1 MSDLSVKTTEL
12 HGWLDRV
19 KAGDPKA
26 LDILLKRVASR
37 LERLANKML
46 LRFPRVARWAEK
58 DDVLQNASL
67 RLIRALGE
75 VRPDSM
81 RAFYALASTQ
91 IRRELLDMTKSLYGP
106 HGDAAHYISLDPN
119 DSDAR
124 RKMDPAF
131 PQEDSELERW
141 CNFHEQVDSLPA
153 EEREVV
159 GVIFYQGW
167 KQDEIANMFGVHLR
181 TVQRWW
187 KSALRKLRD
196 VLSDWPVEG

>member
-1 MSDLSVKTTEL
+1 MSDISVKTTEL

-46 LRFPRVARWAEK
+46 LRFPRVARWTDK

-67 RLIRALGE
+67 RLIRALE
-75 VRPDSM
+75 DVRPVSM

-91 IRRELLDMTKSLYGP
+91 VRRELLDMTKSLYGP
-106 HGDAAHYISLDPN
+106 HGDAAHHISVDPN

-131 PQEDSELERW
+131 PQDDPELERW
-141 CNFHEQVDSLPA
+141 CNFHEQVDNLPA

-159 GVIFYQGW
+159 GLIFYQGW
-167 KQDEIANMFGVHLR
+167 KQDEVAHMFGVHLR

-187 KSALRKLRD
+187 KSALRRLRE